1 MGPLDGTRVV
11 DLSRY
16 LSGPAATMLLGDMGA
31 DVVKVEGL
39 PRGDPA
45 RESGAVVGGETV
57 YYMASN
63 RNKRSLAVDLRS
75 DRGREICQKLITE
88 ADVVVENFRPGV
100 ADQMGLGWQDC
111 SVLNGRLVYCSING
125 FGSAGVGATL
135 PGFDQTVQAMSGLMS
150 VTGTLET
157 GPLRVGIA
165 VADSVTG
172 VFAAFGVVAALVKR
186 ERTGRGALVNT
197 SLMGSMLSLMSY
209 QAQRYLS
216 AGQVPGQD
224 GNDHPIMFPQGTFR
238 TKDGAI
244 TIACG
249 NEDMWRKLCRALS
262 IEELADDPRFSSNAA
277 RMQSRRELRRIIEA
291 ELSVAESSQWLRAVR
306 EAGVPCGPVLNLAEA
321 LEHPV
326 TAELRMIGTI
336 KHSLLGDMK
345 VLGRPVEVV
354 GADELNGGTGK
365 DDKWLRL
372 PPPLLGEHS
381 VEICRE
387 VGYTEE
393 EVSSMLEDGII
404 RQPASG

>member
-1 MGPLDGTRVV
+1 MGALDGIMVV

-16 LSGPAATMLLGDMGA
+16 LSGPTATMLLGDMGA
-31 DVVKVEGL
+31 EIVKVEGL

-45 RESGAVVGGETV
+45 RESGTAVSGETV

-75 DRGREICQKLITE
+75 DRGRQICKKLIAE
-88 ADVVVENFRPGV
+88 ADVLVENFRPGV
-100 ADQMGLGWQDC
+100 ADRMGLGWEDC
-111 SVLNGRLVYCSING
+111 SALNSRLVYCSITG
-125 FGSAGVGATL
+125 FGSAGIGAAL

-150 VTGTLET
+150 VTGTSET

-165 VADSVTG
+165 VADSATG
-172 VFAAFGVVAALVKR
+172 VFAASGVLAALVER
-186 ERTGRGALVNT
+186 ERTGKGALVNT

-216 AGQVPGQD
+216 AGEVPGQD

-249 NEDMWRKLCRALS
+249 NDDMWRRFCRALS
-262 IEELADDPRFSSNAA
+262 MDELADDPRFSDNAA
-277 RMQSRRELRRIIEA
+277 RMQNRRQLRQIIEIRLA
-291 ELSVAESSQWLRAVR
+291 VAESSQWLEVVR
-306 EAGVPCGPVLNLAEA
+306 EAGVPCGPVLNVAEA
-321 LEHPV
+321 LDHPV
-326 TAELRMIGTI
+326 TAELRMVATT
-336 KHSLLGDMK
+336 KHRLFGEMK
-345 VLGRPVEVV
+345 VLGRPVEIV
-354 GADELNGGTGK
+354 GTDEENARTRN

-387 VGYTEE
+387 VGYSGE
-393 EVSSMLEDGII
+393 EVASMLEDGII
-404 RQPASG
+404 RQPTSS

>member
-1 MGPLDGTRVV
+1 
-11 DLSRY
+11 
-16 LSGPAATMLLGDMGA
+16 
-31 DVVKVEGL
+31 
-39 PRGDPA
+39 
-45 RESGAVVGGETV
+45 
-57 YYMASN
+57 
-63 RNKRSLAVDLRS
+63 
-75 DRGREICQKLITE
+75 
-88 ADVVVENFRPGV
+88 
-100 ADQMGLGWQDC
+100 
-111 SVLNGRLVYCSING
+111 
-125 FGSAGVGATL
+125 
-135 PGFDQTVQAMSGLMS
+135 
-150 VTGTLET
+150 
-157 GPLRVGIA
+157 
-165 VADSVTG
+165 
-172 VFAAFGVVAALVKR
+172 
-186 ERTGRGALVNT
+186 
-197 SLMGSMLSLMSY
+197 
-209 QAQRYLS
+209 
-216 AGQVPGQD
+216 
-224 GNDHPIMFPQGTFR
+224 
-238 TKDGAI
+238 
-244 TIACG
+244 
-249 NEDMWRKLCRALS
+249 MWRKLCRALS